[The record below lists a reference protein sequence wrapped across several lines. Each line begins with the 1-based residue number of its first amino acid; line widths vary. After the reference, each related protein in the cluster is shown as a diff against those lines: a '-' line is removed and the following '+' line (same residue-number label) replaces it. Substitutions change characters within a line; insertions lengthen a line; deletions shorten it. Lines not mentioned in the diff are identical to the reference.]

1 MGRPLKIAKSQAV
14 ITITDASTAT
24 DLVTTSNN
32 FDTLGVMKG
41 MPFVTAGDVAGLTGG
56 TTYWILNTPNSGA
69 NSTFSVSATPLDA
82 NINSTPVQLSD
93 TSSTTVLASVSSV
106 DTGYNNPQG
115 STATYG
121 VVGGNTNQ
129 VAKTILCRVKIG
141 SNAEANGYIIRQKG
155 ATKFLVSDGTNTGVC
170 ALANTNDGSLAANT
184 MTVTATKADSST
196 VRLAYM
202 SDNWGRDF
210 SDNQYLLT
218 FNAAASAPAG
228 TTATVVTVASL

>member
-14 ITITDASTAT
+14 ITITAASSST

-32 FDTLGVMKG
+32 FDSLGVMKG
-41 MPFVTAGDVAGLTGG
+41 MPFVTASNIAGLTAG
-56 TTYWILNTPNSGA
+56 TTYWILETPNSGA
-69 NSTFSVSATPLDA
+69 NSTFAASATPLDA
-82 NINSTPVQLSD
+82 NTSSTPVELST
-93 TSSTTVLASVSSV
+93 TSSVSVFSTVGPV

-115 STATYG
+115 ASSTYG

-129 VAKTILCRVKIG
+129 VAKTILCLVKIG
-141 SNAEANGYIIRQKG
+141 ANAEANGYVIRQKG

-170 ALANTNDGSLAANT
+170 VLANTANGSLAADT

-228 TTATVVTVASL
+228 TTAEIVSVASL